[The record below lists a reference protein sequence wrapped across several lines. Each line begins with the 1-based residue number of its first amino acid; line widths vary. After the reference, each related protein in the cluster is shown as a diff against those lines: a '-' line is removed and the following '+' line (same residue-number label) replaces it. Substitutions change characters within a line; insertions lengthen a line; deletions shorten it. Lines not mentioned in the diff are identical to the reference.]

1 MKYNK
6 KLIKRGE
13 ILLDFTTLKNWKK
26 ELKKKM
32 NKNKRGKPY
41 KYPNTL
47 IALIGILYHLPYR
60 ETQGFIKA
68 LTKHIK
74 ELRTL
79 GTPNYTTIYRRTRKL
94 NINIGENI
102 IKSKEEVKITVDSTG
117 VKVHNSGDWIRK
129 VWSVRKGYFKIHFG
143 V

>member
-1 MKYNK
+1 MANMNWSQYNK

-26 ELKKKM
+26 ELKKM

-47 IALIGILYHLPYR
+47 ITLIALIRILYHLPYR

-74 ELRTL
+74 ELR
-79 GTPNYTTIYRRTRKL
+79 
-94 NINIGENI
+94 
-102 IKSKEEVKITVDSTG
+102 
-117 VKVHNSGDWIRK
+117 
-129 VWSVRKGYFKIHFG
+129 
-143 V
+143 